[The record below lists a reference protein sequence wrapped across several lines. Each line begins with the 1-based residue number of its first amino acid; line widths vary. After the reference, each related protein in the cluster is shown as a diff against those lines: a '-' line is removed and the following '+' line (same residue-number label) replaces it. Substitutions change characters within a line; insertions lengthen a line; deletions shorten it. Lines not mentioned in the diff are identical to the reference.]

1 MTNRPN
7 MAQTM
12 MIDFHPE
19 MVGKSHVLP
28 PSSPP
33 LSPSARPPVR
43 RIVVR
48 RSGPPSPRAKPHKD
62 PQNPAV
68 LSNELISF
76 FDGIYDAALLTDM
89 KGNVVDA
96 NVRAVQFFGYSREHF
111 SSSSIG
117 DIITGIGGT
126 IVATINNNLRN
137 NQFTLLQTDCRR
149 KDGTR
154 FHAEISTSLI
164 HLSREPLLCFFV
176 RDVSVRRDAEEALK
190 HAHDELARQVEGSN
204 RANQKLK
211 QEIAERQ
218 RVEYELKA
226 AIARLRKHDEA
237 KSEFISNVSHEF
249 RTPLTSIKYAADNM
263 IRGIAGDMT
272 PKSRDY
278 LSMILADCDRL
289 ARTVEDILDLSRIDA
304 DSLRMN
310 WVRAP
315 IGRLVARTVD
325 SLRVQAEKAGLT
337 VGCSIAGGALFA
349 TCDVQKMER
358 IILNIVKNALKFTPS
373 GGHVEVRVHP
383 VDRPREEIEIT
394 VCDTGPGIPP
404 EHIGRVTE
412 RYYRVGEYVSGTGL
426 GLAICKELIS
436 YHKGRLQLQSPVPGM
451 PGGTQVTVRLP
462 RVSPPQVFLLSGTD
476 AVREALSG
484 ELAAQGYP
492 LLIEAAAGLLAGLQ
506 TAHSPAVIV
515 LDWTEPG
522 MTAGIA
528 LAHLRGDPAAA
539 AIPLLVLVGENRD
552 LARDEILQGLGVAL
566 LRAPWNHGD
575 MLNMLEGMIP
585 DHPQG
590 QP

>member
-1 MTNRPN
+1 MTNRRN

-12 MIDFHPE
+12 MIDFHPD
-19 MVGKSHVLP
+19 MVGKSPPLP
-28 PSSPP
+28 FPSPP
-33 LSPSARPPVR
+33 LSPSARTPVR

-48 RSGPPSPRAKPHKD
+48 RSGQPLPLPHPHNASSK
-62 PQNPAV
+62 PAV

-76 FDGIYDAALLTDM
+76 FEGIYDAAMLTDM
-89 KGNVVDA
+89 QGKVLDA

-111 SSSSIG
+111 TSSVIG

-126 IVATINNNLRN
+126 ILATINNNLRN

-154 FHAEISTSLI
+154 FRAEISTSLI
-164 HLSREPLLCFFV
+164 HLSHKPLLCFFV
-176 RDVSVRRDAEEALK
+176 RDVSVRRAAEEALK
-190 HAHDELARQVEGSN
+190 QVHDDLACQVEESN
-204 RANQKLK
+204 RANQELM
-211 QEIAERQ
+211 QEIAERT
-218 RVEYELKA
+218 RIENELKA

-249 RTPLTSIKYAADNM
+249 RTPLTSIKYATDNM
-263 IRGIAGDMT
+263 LRGIAGDMT

-278 LSMILADCDRL
+278 LSMILADCERL

-304 DSLRMN
+304 DSLRMH

-315 IGRLVARTVD
+315 IGRLVKRTVD
-325 SLRVQAEKAGLT
+325 SLLVQAEKAGLT
-337 VGCSIAGGALFA
+337 VGCTLAEGALFA

-358 IILNIVKNALKFTPS
+358 IILNIVKNAIKFTPA
-373 GGHVEVRVHP
+373 GGHVEIRVNP
-383 VDRPREEIEIT
+383 VDTPREEIGIT

-404 EHIGRVTE
+404 EHITRVTE

-436 YHKGRLQLQSPVPGM
+436 CHNGRLQLQSPVPGT
-451 PGGTQVTVRLP
+451 PGGTQVTVTLP

-476 AVREALSG
+476 TVRRALSG
-484 ELAAQGYP
+484 ELAEQGYP
-492 LLIEAAAGLLAGLQ
+492 LLIDAAAGLLAGLP
-506 TAHSPAVIV
+506 TVHSPAVIV

-528 LAHLRGDPAAA
+528 LAHLRGNPAAVS
-539 AIPLLVLVGENRD
+539 IPLLVLVGETRD
-552 LARDEILQGLGVAL
+552 LARDEILQGLGVSL
-566 LRAPWNHGD
+566 LRAPWNPGD

-585 DHPQG
+585 DHPKG